1 MNKFPAIF
9 DVTTSDPSIQWFC
22 QAVKDALE
30 MISGQRA
37 GGYMDYGT
45 INGVETPSVYIPTL
59 ASLCSNVTLEGMV
72 LGSSIVSNSITHLQ
86 IANTTITADQIALAT
101 ITGDQIA
108 SSTITANEIAD
119 ATITATQIANATIL
133 SANIA
138 NATITGANID
148 AATITSNNI
157 ALATILGG
165 NIALATLTGGNIAL
179 ATIAGNNIDAA
190 TITGSNIANQTI
202 TATNIGNSEITNN
215 QIASQTIIATNIGDG
230 VITATQIAADAG
242 ITGGQIANTT
252 ITGDNIANNTIQTGN
267 IGIGAITGTLIA
279 NSTILSGNIANN
291 TIIGG
296 NIDSATITGSNIAGT
311 TITGGN
317 IVNDTITATQIANAT
332 ITSDQIALATITAD
346 QIENLSITAN
356 KILMGRFVTS
366 TDRDMNQLFHFDN
379 SLESTAGLEPE
390 AGYVATL
397 RDDGWQGGAVAVE
410 EGTTNLVT
418 TNLGFEDG
426 DETGWTL
433 YTTDSGSYNIGA
445 AYAYSGGYGCQMLN
459 STGGGFTFVYQNITG
474 LAASGTFSFSSR
486 AKWVSGTFTDAPIEA
501 RVYYTDAST
510 DSFYSDALSTL
521 GKWERLSVSFTTD
534 SLKTIDHIRISPNR
548 CTVLNGEIWVD
559 DCQLE
564 QKAFPTSFVDGTRA
578 TGRLEYAYTLTKQGT
593 FSCRIKLNQDAA
605 DLTSFNYIFDTH
617 IPRIIISMT
626 SSLLRLYII
635 GAHICTIDISSWLA
649 TEWHTIGAT
658 WDFDN
663 NLWVLQAD
671 DAFDSDTT
679 AKAWDT
685 PGGKMYFGAAYS
697 NVDPFNGLIDEARID
712 SVARTQDELLAWH
725 ESGAPFSDPNAMG
738 NVTGTVIIDHN
749 GIQVYDGQITVKDS
763 SGNTTMS
770 GGQIVLTS
778 GAGVSGLLPVAN
790 SDAKCTDP
798 NADQTSANT
807 QGSSWLTDQADI
819 VFGNDSITRL
829 VDRTLDNII
838 DGTNFGRVALTDIT
852 NEHVNL
858 ISCNGNLDNIEN
870 GTTSGKVNLTA
881 ISAGKI
887 VLTSLGVSG
896 SLSTSLSDAK
906 CTDPNADQTSVNE
919 TFSTDSD
926 INCLNTTNGPAAA
939 NADVTSDNE
948 TFSTDSDINCL
959 NTTNGPAAANADV
972 TKTIIDAGLITTGYI
987 RSNNWATAA
996 GTQINLN
1003 DETLKFGGSQVNAAG
1018 DYAGVFLGKDSAK
1031 YKFFAG
1037 DPESYLSFDGLN
1049 TTAKFRSFKFGQEDK
1064 PATACTA
1071 VLAGDGAGNVDNGTH
1086 YYKVTFIT
1094 TEGETEGNKASA
1106 GVTVT
1111 DKTSDGKINLT
1122 NIPTGSNKV
1131 IARKIYRRWL
1141 WVYQLLATISDN
1153 TTTTYLDNTANAD
1166 LGVHTGL
1173 AYNTTGGSIYL
1184 GSSIISHMS
1193 EHRTFLGIGA
1203 GNIANVT
1210 GNNIVCMGYEAG
1222 KKITLGNNIVCV
1234 GLYAGRTITEGSAIT
1249 CVGIDADV
1257 QNPASVNCAAYGYNT
1272 TVTASNKVRIGDA
1285 NITEIGGQVG
1295 WSTLS
1300 DRRCKENINPE
1311 PLGLEFIKKLEPVNF
1326 NFKPTV
1332 KRVDKQMELG
1342 DERQVIEMEE
1352 HPTKRLGLIAQDV
1365 KQAADDMGATFDG
1378 YYQAQNDDDHD
1389 SLVYSSFV
1397 IPLINAVKE
1406 LSMEIEALKSTKNM
1420 L

>member
-9 DVTTSDPSIQWFC
+9 DVTTSDPSIQWFS

-202 TATNIGNSEITNN
+202 AATNIGNSEITHN

-379 SLESTAGLEPE
+379 SLNSTAGLEPE

-459 STGGGFTFVYQNITG
+459 STGGGFTFVYQYITG

-697 NVDPFNGLIDEARID
+697 NVDPLNGLIDEARID
-712 SVARTQDELLAWH
+712 SVARTQAEL
-725 ESGAPFSDPNAMG
+725 
-738 NVTGTVIIDHN
+738 
-749 GIQVYDGQITVKDS
+749 S
-763 SGNTTMS
+763 SG
-770 GGQIVLTS
+770 
-778 GAGVSGLLPVAN
+778 
-790 SDAKCTDP
+790 SDLFGHETFTESDIITDH
-798 NADQTSANT
+798 
-807 QGSSWLTDQADI
+807 SS
-819 VFGNDSITRL
+819 TRL
-829 VDRTLDNII
+829 VKLSKSYDNIDAI
-838 DGTNFGRVALTDIT
+838 DILVENDEAEDISIGGLYIGEHVQLEPATSFQSIRTRTTGSDSTTDRGVISGQKGVTLSGVSWPMDGVTKATMDEYLDMYEYVQTNRPMFIEPNDDTGFRQWFGRITDSAL
-852 NEHVNL
+852 NYEVY
-858 ISCNGNLDNIEN
+858 
-870 GTTSGKVNLTA
+870 SG
-881 ISAGKI
+881 G
-887 VLTSLGVSG
+887 
-896 SLSTSLSDAK
+896 DY
-906 CTDPNADQTSVNE
+906 QTS
-919 TFSTDSD
+919 
-926 INCLNTTNGPAAA
+926 I
-939 NADVTSDNE
+939 
-948 TFSTDSDINCL
+948 
-959 NTTNGPAAANADV
+959 
-972 TKTIIDAGLITTGYI
+972 
-987 RSNNWATAA
+987 
-996 GTQINLN
+996 
-1003 DETLKFGGSQVNAAG
+1003 
-1018 DYAGVFLGKDSAK
+1018 
-1031 YKFFAG
+1031 
-1037 DPESYLSFDGLN
+1037 SF
-1049 TTAKFRSFKFGQEDK
+1049 E
-1064 PATACTA
+1064 
-1071 VLAGDGAGNVDNGTH
+1071 
-1086 YYKVTFIT
+1086 
-1094 TEGETEGNKASA
+1094 E
-1106 GVTVT
+1106 
-1111 DKTSDGKINLT
+1111 
-1122 NIPTGSNKV
+1122 
-1131 IARKIYRRWL
+1131 
-1141 WVYQLLATISDN
+1141 
-1153 TTTTYLDNTANAD
+1153 
-1166 LGVHTGL
+1166 
-1173 AYNTTGGSIYL
+1173 
-1184 GSSIISHMS
+1184 
-1193 EHRTFLGIGA
+1193 
-1203 GNIANVT
+1203 
-1210 GNNIVCMGYEAG
+1210 
-1222 KKITLGNNIVCV
+1222 
-1234 GLYAGRTITEGSAIT
+1234 
-1249 CVGIDADV
+1249 
-1257 QNPASVNCAAYGYNT
+1257 
-1272 TVTASNKVRIGDA
+1272 
-1285 NITEIGGQVG
+1285 
-1295 WSTLS
+1295 
-1300 DRRCKENINPE
+1300 
-1311 PLGLEFIKKLEPVNF
+1311 
-1326 NFKPTV
+1326 V
-1332 KRVDKQMELG
+1332 K
-1342 DERQVIEMEE
+1342 
-1352 HPTKRLGLIAQDV
+1352 
-1365 KQAADDMGATFDG
+1365 
-1378 YYQAQNDDDHD
+1378 
-1389 SLVYSSFV
+1389 
-1397 IPLINAVKE
+1397 
-1406 LSMEIEALKSTKNM
+1406 
-1420 L
+1420 